1 MLDLEGCCHTSSIF
15 SYFSI
20 MLQSNVDLKS
30 GLKTG
35 LVILDQNMDLFI
47 SGVKSEL
54 VHNFGVKSELVCSS
68 GLEIL
73 DFGEF
78 MCYGMEWNFG
88 WFRFC

>member
-1 MLDLEGCCHTSSIF
+1 
-15 SYFSI
+15 
-20 MLQSNVDLKS
+20 
-30 GLKTG
+30 
-35 LVILDQNMDLFI
+35 LFI